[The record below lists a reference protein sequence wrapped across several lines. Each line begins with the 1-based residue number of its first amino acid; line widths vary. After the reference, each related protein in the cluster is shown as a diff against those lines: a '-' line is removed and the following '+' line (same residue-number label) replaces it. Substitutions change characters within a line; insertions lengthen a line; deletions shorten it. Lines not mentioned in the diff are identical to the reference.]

1 MLINFYEKYKYWKKN
16 EISPL
21 YFFFQRLLLI
31 FRVNFKFTKF
41 CCLICLI
48 IFNKLDCNPFINFI
62 ILEKIIS
69 FFFSTSIGYNQ
80 SLLKIIKQL
89 TKRVG
94 YHLKKQAML
103 LVPNYKEVSTSILQE
118 QQTCSETRSDNKTKA
133 KLLMKTKQ
141 QAKFN

>member
-1 MLINFYEKYKYWKKN
+1 M
-16 EISPL
+16 
-21 YFFFQRLLLI
+21 
-31 FRVNFKFTKF
+31 
-41 CCLICLI
+41 
-48 IFNKLDCNPFINFI
+48 
-62 ILEKIIS
+62 EKIIS